1 MHNQIPDRKHTPV
14 MKKVLVSSHALLA
27 AVLLCLGLE
36 KASAQIDPSAKP
48 VSTATSLVTHPGAM
62 CAYGY

>member
-1 MHNQIPDRKHTPV
+1 